1 MEEVARAAPISRPCL
16 YFLFTS
22 KEALFRAADISVELG
37 GDVATRVANTLVSTS
52 IGVKHQ
58 VDGMTPTSSDSRLLS
73 ISLRTED
80 GADCV
85 TQLEQSTAMARAPQ
99 T

>member
-22 KEALFRAADISVELG
+22 KEALF
-37 GDVATRVANTLVSTS
+37 STS